1 MILAVD
7 VGNTNIVLGAM
18 EGKEVLFTERLSTDR
33 SKTELEYAI
42 LFRTAL
48 ELHGRQASDID
59 GAIIGSVVP
68 QVNRMLAAAIRKIS
82 GVRARIVGPGIRT
95 GLNIRMDDPTEVGAD
110 LIAGA
115 VGAAAVYPCPL
126 IVIDMGTATT
136 LTVVDANGDFTG
148 GMILPGMLVSLQ
160 SLISEAAMLQGISL
174 EVPKRVVG
182 RNTTEAIRS
191 GILNGQAAMMDG
203 LIDRITAELGTDA
216 TVVATGGLA
225 KAVIPNCRHE
235 IHQDDD
241 LVLRGL
247 GLIYE
252 KNR

>member
-48 ELHGRQASDID
+48 ELHGRQVVGQST
-59 GAIIGSVVP
+59 GRSSGSVVP

-203 LIDRITAELGTDA
+203 LIDRSHGGARHRRHGGRDRRAREGGDPELPPRDPPG
-216 TVVATGGLA
+216 
-225 KAVIPNCRHE
+225 R
-235 IHQDDD
+235 
-241 LVLRGL
+241 
-247 GLIYE
+247 
-252 KNR
+252 